1 MQQLALTANIF
12 PLLARIGIVVI
23 GGVVGYHVAH
33 GARFEL
39 VLFVVIAASGFLLA
53 HPERGLYIV
62 LLHLNSDE
70 LRVAT
75 RLPDSEPLAHLVDS
89 AQAFVP
95 AIERALEEESPRA
108 QAVRMQEAQ
117 KHSWTARFA
126 RIDALIEKT
135 FAAKDQSGST
145 LETRAFCA

>member
-53 HPERGLYIV
+53 HPERGLYLFCFTLILTNYEWRRV
-62 LLHLNSDE
+62 CPILSRWRILLIRLRHLS
-70 LRVAT
+70 L
-75 RLPDSEPLAHLVDS
+75 
-89 AQAFVP
+89 Q
-95 AIERALEEESPRA
+95 
-108 QAVRMQEAQ
+108 
-117 KHSWTARFA
+117 
-126 RIDALIEKT
+126 
-135 FAAKDQSGST
+135 
-145 LETRAFCA
+145 